1 MLRIPVLLAATALAL
16 TGCQSGGIFRA
27 APKTAAA
34 VPVPGMLSA
43 QAEAALAGGQPQAAV
58 TFAELAVRADSA
70 NVSPRLLLARGY
82 MATGRVAAA
91 AESYGDVLD
100 IDAGH
105 AKARLGRA
113 LMRLAAGDRTGAVA
127 DLDALPQ
134 AVSRA
139 DVGLGYAL
147 AGDSARGVELLLTAA
162 RQPNA
167 DARVRQNLAL
177 ALALDG
183 QWERARTVASQDLDA
198 VAVDARMRDWAALA
212 AETVPARRTAQL
224 LALVPVAGDPGRP
237 VELAYVQR
245 AAPVE
250 VAAREPAA
258 PEREP
263 EPKPEPEPEPEPE
276 PVRVAETPPPAPVVT
291 SVALAETPARG
302 NWVVQVGAYRDAAR
316 RDAYWQQLTT
326 HYARIV
332 ALQPVR
338 DSVGGLN
345 RLAVGGLDRSAALAL
360 CEEMK
365 RDGNACFLR
374 ADAPVMLAARTN

>member
-82 MATGRVAAA
+82 MATGRVTAA

-113 LMRLAAGDRTGAVA
+113 LMRLATGDRAGAVA

-134 AVSRA
+134 ATSRA

-147 AGDSARGVELLLTAA
+147 AGDSARAVELLLAAA

-183 QWERARTVASQDLDA
+183 QWERARAVAAQDLDA

-212 AETVPARRTAQL
+212 AETVPARRTVQL
-224 LALVPVAGDPGRP
+224 LALVPVAGAPGRP

-250 VAAREPAA
+250 VAASEPAA
-258 PEREP
+258 
-263 EPKPEPEPEPEPE
+263 PEPEPE

-291 SVALAETPARG
+291 PVALAETPARG
-302 NWVVQVGAYRDAAR
+302 NWVVQVGAYRDPAR

-338 DSVGGLN
+338 DNVGGLN